1 MLALKLL
8 KVSYKLIQNGR
19 YCFNELMLALCSQI
33 ACDDKNKIGIY
44 LKLITK
50 LGGHVLSETRD
61 FFRLKV
67 KGLIWNVRK
76 IIYTDFKFGVLLDLI
91 GEPYQYW
98 MWFDKYI
105 DNAETFID
113 VGAYIG
119 GYSVRALRK
128 NVDVYAI
135 EANPENY
142 ELLIKNL
149 KMNCDDKSVFSYN
162 VAAGSRRVRKPLYI
176 DASTDRY
183 LTSSLLGKG
192 NPVGVVDVYPLDDLL
207 VSKDLKKPIF
217 VKIDVEGVEF
227 DVIKGAKRIL
237 AETNYVMVETTMKN
251 MLFVDKIFNYLN
263 FKKVDSYR
271 CYSLYVKQ

>member
-8 KVSYKLIQNGR
+8 KVFSKLISYGH
-19 YCFNELMLALCSQI
+19 YGFNESMLALCSQI
-33 ACDDKNKIGIY
+33 ACDDKTKIGVY

-50 LGGHVLSETRD
+50 LDGQVLSETRD
-61 FFRLKV
+61 IFRLKV

-98 MWFDKYI
+98 MWFNRYI

-135 EANPENY
+135 KANPENY

-149 KMNCDDKSVFSYN
+149 KMNCGDKSVFSYN
-162 VAAGSRRVRKPLYI
+162 IAAGSRRVRKPLYMG
-176 DASTDRY
+176 ASTDRF

-192 NPVGVVDVYPLDDLL
+192 DPVGIVEVYPLDDLL
-207 VSKDLKKPIF
+207 VSRDLKKPIF
-217 VKIDVEGVEF
+217 VKIDVEGVES
-227 DVIKGAKRIL
+227 DVIKGSKRIL
-237 AETNYVMVETTMKN
+237 AETNYVMVEATMKN
-251 MLFVDKIFNYLN
+251 MLFVDKTLNCLN

>member
-8 KVSYKLIQNGR
+8 KVSYKLIQNGC

-105 DNAETFID
+105 DNTETFID

-217 VKIDVEGVEF
+217 VKIDVEGFEF